1 VIDLQPSEMFK
12 LFTVLFVAWLVE
24 QHHEELN
31 NWMQL
36 AMWTLPVSVGCGL
49 ILIEPDIGTM
59 SVVAIIAFVMLGV
72 AGYRGGSWR

>member
-1 VIDLQPSEMFK
+1 
-12 LFTVLFVAWLVE
+12 
-24 QHHEELN
+24 
-31 NWMQL
+31 MQL

-72 AGYRGGSWR
+72 AGLSGRLMATWASLSRSTTETELPFSLEMKAT